1 MNDSFET
8 IRKELKKYNA
18 EDNEAPVKLLVAG
31 INDFLDIKYRRRR
44 NSQFII
50 GVKEFFKSEEFLIE
64 KLLNDLELKSG
75 QTPLAFH
82 YNERE
87 ALETVINDFEDY
99 YNMPLD
105 KEVFQK
111 IGSHPG
117 QGELQ
122 YYLII
127 VVLESYYFS

>member
-8 IRKELKKYNA
+8 IRKELKKHNA

-31 INDFLDIKYRRRR
+31 INDFLEIKHKRRR

-50 GVKEFFKSEEFLIE
+50 GVREFFKSEVFLIE
-64 KLLNDLELKSG
+64 RLLNDLELKSG

-87 ALETVINDFEDY
+87 AIETVINDFEDY

-111 IGSHPG
+111 LGSPAG
-117 QGELQ
+117 EGELQ
-122 YYLII
+122 YCLII
-127 VVLESYYFS
+127 VVLETYYFS

>member
-8 IRKELKKYNA
+8 IRKELKKHNA

-31 INDFLDIKYRRRR
+31 INDFLEIKHKRRR
-44 NSQFII
+44 NSQLII

-64 KLLNDLELKSG
+64 RLLHDLELKSG

-87 ALETVINDFEDY
+87 AIETVINDFEDY

-111 IGSHPG
+111 LGSPAG
-117 QGELQ
+117 EGELQ

-127 VVLESYYFS
+127 VVLETYYFS

>member
-8 IRKELKKYNA
+8 IRKELKKSNA

-31 INDFLDIKYRRRR
+31 INDFLDIKHKRRR

-50 GVKEFFKSEEFLIE
+50 GVKEFFKSEKFLIE

-87 ALETVINDFEDY
+87 AIETVINDFEDY

-105 KEVFQK
+105 KDVFQK

-127 VVLESYYFS
+127 VVLETYYFR

>member
-8 IRKELKKYNA
+8 IRKELKKHNA

-31 INDFLDIKYRRRR
+31 INDFLEVKHKRRK

-50 GVKEFFKSEEFLIE
+50 GVKEFYESDLFLIQR
-64 KLLNDLELKSG
+64 LLDDLELKSG
-75 QTPLAFH
+75 RTPLAFH

-87 ALETVINDFEDY
+87 AIDTVINDFEDY
-99 YNMPLD
+99 YNLPLD
-105 KEVFQK
+105 RDIFQK
-111 IGSHPG
+111 IGSPLG
-117 QGELQ
+117 QGKLH

-127 VVLESYYFS
+127 VVVETDYYK

>member
-8 IRKELKKYNA
+8 IRKELKKCNA

-31 INDFLDIKYRRRR
+31 INDFLDIKYKRRR

-87 ALETVINDFEDY
+87 AIETVINDFEDY

-111 IGSHPG
+111 MGSHPG

-127 VVLESYYFS
+127 VVLETYYFS